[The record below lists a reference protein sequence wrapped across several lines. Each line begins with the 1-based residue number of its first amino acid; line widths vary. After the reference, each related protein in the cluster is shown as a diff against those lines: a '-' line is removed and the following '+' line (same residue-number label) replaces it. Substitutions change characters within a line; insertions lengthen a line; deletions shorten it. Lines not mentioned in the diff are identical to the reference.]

1 MTDSRC
7 PHCGC
12 PLAELL
18 PGSVHRAAEGR
29 VGYRRCACGEWLV
42 EIDGIVVGSTGL
54 SRS

>member
-1 MTDSRC
+1 MQNTRC

-18 PGSVHRAAEGR
+18 AGSTHRAAEGK
-29 VGYRRCACGEWLV
+29 VGYRRCVCGAWLV
-42 EIDGIVVGSTGL
+42 EINGIVVGAAGL